1 MFTPSEFEYH
11 LFSGCSIHRQSSAI
25 IIIIIIIIIVIM
37 MMMMMMMM
45 MMFSTV
51 TVFANVLFM
60 HQVGE
65 NYAPGA

>member
-25 IIIIIIIIIVIM
+25 IIIIVII
-37 MMMMMMMM
+37 MMMM